1 MATIETSQT
10 ARISD
15 SNRTNS
21 LEGTLTFLNQTLLS
35 DLVGKVTESVIQ
47 INTVSEMKNPKITFG
62 GSPMVEDYLHDFG
75 SGFLYDNKL
84 NFVTNFHVV
93 KDAAI
98 VSARFPSG
106 NIYSARVVGS
116 DPVSDL
122 AVVQV
127 DPSAMF
133 REKISPLSIANSS
146 TVELGQPV
154 IAIGNP
160 AGLINTVTTGIVSQ
174 TDRIGLDRSSE
185 RYWVGDLIQNLDG
198 EVIGVNDF
206 IRVNPETG
214 AALPGLNFAISSNT
228 VRKVVPHLI
237 SEGSYSHPWIGAR
250 LSDVTPSFAD
260 MVGLEEARGI
270 VVLEVVPDSPAEK
283 AWIVQNSIIFGV
295 DGNLIMQ
302 MADLIKHI
310 QTKVPNDNMI

>member
-1 MATIETSQT
+1 MKLAVYSSQEILILLACILCLLLYFQLDNSNLMATIETSQT

-35 DLVGKVTESVIQ
+35 DLVGKVTESVVQ

-133 REKISPLSIANSS
+133 REKISPLPIANSS

-154 IAIGNP
+154 IAI
-160 AGLINTVTTGIVSQ
+160 
-174 TDRIGLDRSSE
+174 
-185 RYWVGDLIQNLDG
+185 
-198 EVIGVNDF
+198 
-206 IRVNPETG
+206 
-214 AALPGLNFAISSNT
+214 
-228 VRKVVPHLI
+228 
-237 SEGSYSHPWIGAR
+237 
-250 LSDVTPSFAD
+250 
-260 MVGLEEARGI
+260 
-270 VVLEVVPDSPAEK
+270 
-283 AWIVQNSIIFGV
+283 
-295 DGNLIMQ
+295 
-302 MADLIKHI
+302 
-310 QTKVPNDNMI
+310 